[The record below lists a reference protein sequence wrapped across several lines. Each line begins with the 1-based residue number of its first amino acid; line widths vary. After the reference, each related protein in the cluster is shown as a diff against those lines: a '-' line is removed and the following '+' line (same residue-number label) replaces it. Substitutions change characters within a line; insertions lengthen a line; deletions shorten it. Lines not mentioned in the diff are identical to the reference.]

1 MIHLLLILSEG
12 VIGVKEYSLKKN
24 LTVAASAAI
33 ITALVPFSASV
44 AASGV
49 SDNLN
54 AKNADIKY
62 EYGVFLGAEP
72 EDIPDMESFR
82 KIVVDAQSFT
92 EEEIS
97 RLKESGHIVYSYINI
112 GSVEEY
118 RSYFDKFNKYTLG
131 VYENWEDERWVDV
144 SREEWQDFILDK
156 LAKDILAKGVDGLFV
171 DNCDVYY
178 NFKEDRIYDGV
189 TKILKGFKNSGT
201 YVIINGGDTYVREY
215 ASRNNSIGEIMDAVN
230 QESVFSAINWKE
242 HSFTENK
249 SSEREYFQN
258 YCKLVSGY
266 GKDVYL
272 LEYTKNDKLIGEINK
287 YCTENGYTYYAS
299 GTLDLT
305 APAQEKGAQ
314 PLRAVQLLAG
324 DANSDNTVDLSD
336 AVLIMQ
342 ALANPNKYGM
352 NGTDEAHITPQGAA
366 NADVEGGN
374 GLTSN
379 DALTIQ
385 RFLLNIIEFL
395 PV

>member
-12 VIGVKEYSLKKN
+12 VIGVKEYSLKKT

-144 SREEWQDFILDK
+144 SQEEWQDFILDK

-201 YVIINGGDTYVREY
+201 YVIINGGDTYE
-215 ASRNNSIGEIMDAVN
+215 
-230 QESVFSAINWKE
+230 
-242 HSFTENK
+242 
-249 SSEREYFQN
+249 
-258 YCKLVSGY
+258 
-266 GKDVYL
+266 
-272 LEYTKNDKLIGEINK
+272 
-287 YCTENGYTYYAS
+287 
-299 GTLDLT
+299 
-305 APAQEKGAQ
+305 
-314 PLRAVQLLAG
+314 VQL
-324 DANSDNTVDLSD
+324 
-336 AVLIMQ
+336 
-342 ALANPNKYGM
+342 
-352 NGTDEAHITPQGAA
+352 
-366 NADVEGGN
+366 
-374 GLTSN
+374 
-379 DALTIQ
+379 
-385 RFLLNIIEFL
+385 RR
-395 PV
+395 